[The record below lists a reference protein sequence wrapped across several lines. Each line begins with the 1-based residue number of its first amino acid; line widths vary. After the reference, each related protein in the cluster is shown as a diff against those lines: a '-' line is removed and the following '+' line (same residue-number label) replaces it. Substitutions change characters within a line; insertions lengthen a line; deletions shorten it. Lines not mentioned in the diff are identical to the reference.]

1 MAESFSALLVH
12 SEFASAFCPVSVSL
26 LDGDGVASAE
36 EIRMAMPHDRC
47 FSPLL
52 DGDGF
57 ASAEVLRLGAI
68 TVHKAQGS
76 QFKRLI
82 VPLVRSRLLDR
93 TMIYTALTRGVDQV
107 VFIDDRDLFDLA
119 RSKLPLGTKRN
130 RVAHL
135 IIPA

>member
-52 DGDGF
+52 DGDGV
-57 ASAEVLRLGAI
+57 ASVSAI
-68 TVHKAQGS
+68 TAQTAILRFS
-76 QFKRLI
+76 
-82 VPLVRSRLLDR
+82 PLLDGDGV
-93 TMIYTALTRGVDQV
+93 ASNRGPP
-107 VFIDDRDLFDLA
+107 A
-119 RSKLPLGTKRN
+119 RKASP
-130 RVAHL
+130 
-135 IIPA
+135 P